1 MKLKMKM
8 KPIYEFLLWDNCN
21 NNCAFCHQRNNPRIF
36 NSVDQKKILDTT
48 LDFLDNSSKFE
59 SGSHV
64 LLVGGELFC
73 FPVIQK
79 DLQIFLN
86 AVIDKMLNGQ
96 INLLYINTNLL
107 YENADLL
114 IYFLNKI
121 QTNKL
126 FNRLK
131 FTTSY
136 DLKYRF
142 QTKNDHILFLKN
154 LRMITDTYKDINV
167 VVNSILTKYM
177 CESIYQHNFDF
188 VNFIENYKVYINFIP
203 FIINNPE
210 LGANRETIFKTLKYI
225 DDTLLGEYLPRYI
238 ANFDLK
244 QEKRLYKYI
253 NGEFKY
259 CSCENNKCGH
269 SINFAKYSISGSCFV
284 CDLKEIFN
292 G

>member
-1 MKLKMKM
+1 M

-21 NNCAFCHQRNNPRIF
+21 NNCTFCHQRNNPRIF
-36 NSVDQKKILDTT
+36 KTNEQIKILNAT
-48 LDFLDNSSKFE
+48 LKFLDDSAKFE

-73 FPVIQK
+73 FPDIQYNLEVFF
-79 DLQIFLN
+79 DAI
-86 AVIDKMLNGQ
+86 IDKMLSGQ
-96 INLLYINTNLL
+96 IDLLYINTNLL
-107 YENADLL
+107 YENIDLL

-126 FNRLK
+126 FSRLK

-142 QTKNDHILFLKN
+142 KRENDHILFLKN
-154 LRMITDTYKDINV
+154 LKMITDTYKDINV

-177 CESIYQHNFDF
+177 CNVVQQHDFDF
-188 VNFIENYKVYINFIP
+188 VYFIENYKVYINFIP

-210 LGANRETIFKTLKYI
+210 LGATRETIFKTLKYI
-225 DDTLLGEYLPRYI
+225 DDALLGEYLPRYI

-253 NGEFKY
+253 NDEFEY

-269 SINFAKYSISGSCFV
+269 SINFTKYSNNGSCFV